1 MGDARVDRH
10 DEGGVRE
17 LRLYNPDKRNALTRD
32 LLAALVEALPQAPAG
47 PDQPV
52 RAVVVRGAPEG
63 RAFSS
68 GFDIGAIDQ
77 EERAAGLDPIRAPAD
92 ALEACPVPVIAAID
106 GPAFGGA
113 LEIAMAC
120 HMRVCV
126 ADAKMAMP
134 PARLGLVYSA
144 SGLARFLRCVSPSQ
158 LNRLFLTGASIRGEE
173 AARIG
178 LVDAVVDG
186 EGAATALAREWAAQI
201 AANAPLAVD
210 GLLDAIRRVARP
222 GGLDEADLA
231 AIEATR
237 DRTIHSD
244 DLQEG
249 VRAFLEK
256 RPAKFT
262 GR

>member
-1 MGDARVDRH
+1 MPAPRLLARDDA
-10 DEGGVRE
+10 GVRD
-17 LRLYNPDKRNALTRD
+17 LRISNPDKRNALTRE
-32 LLAALVEALPQAPAG
+32 LLGALAAALPSSVAG
-47 PDQPV
+47 PDQPI
-52 RAVVVRGAPEG
+52 RAVVLRGDPAG

-77 EERAAGLDPIRAPAD
+77 EERAAGLDPIRASAD
-92 ALEACPVPVIAAID
+92 AIESCAVPVVAAIE
-106 GPAFGGA
+106 GPVFGGG

-120 HMRVCV
+120 HMRV
-126 ADAKMAMP
+126 AASDAKMAMP

-158 LNRLFLTGASIRGEE
+158 VNRLFLTGAPILGDE

-178 LVDAVVDG
+178 LVDAVVEG
-186 EGAATALAREWAAQI
+186 EGAATRLATDWATQI
-201 AANAPLAVD
+201 ASNAPLAVD
-210 GLLDAIRRVARP
+210 GLLDAIRRISRT
-222 GGLDEADLA
+222 GGPDAGDLA
-231 AIEATR
+231 AVEEMR
-237 DRTIHSD
+237 ERTIHSE

-256 RPAKFT
+256 RRPKFA

>member
-1 MGDARVDRH
+1 LGAASLEVR
-10 DEGGVRE
+10 DEGGVRDV
-17 LRLYNPDKRNALTRD
+17 RISNPDKRNALTRD
-32 LLAALVEALPQAPAG
+32 LLAELTAALPATAAG

-52 RAVVVRGAPEG
+52 RAVVLRGDPAG

-92 ALEACPVPVIAAID
+92 AIEACPVPVIAAID

-120 HMRVCV
+120 HLRVCV

-144 SGLARFLRCVSPSQ
+144 GGLARFLRCVTPSQ
-158 LNRLFLTGASIRGEE
+158 LNRLFLTGAPIRGEE

-178 LVDAVVDG
+178 LVDAVAEG
-186 EGAATALAREWAAQI
+186 EGAATALANQWAAQI

-222 GGLDEADLA
+222 GGPTEADLA
-231 AIEATR
+231 AIETAR
-237 DRTIHSD
+237 ERTIHSD

-256 RPAKFT
+256 RPAKFA